1 MTYNRNSMQEDYYF
15 VCRELISKIV
25 QGNIRTEIDLNRE
38 KKTLSAQQHLN
49 GLPGNSLI
57 LSQALPGEY
66 ERVIELLQ
74 RKPVRTISGVAVIA
88 VMTSPA
94 PCPHGTCIP
103 CPGGPDSEYRS
114 PQSYMGHEPAT
125 MRAIQYDYDPY
136 RQVTG
141 RLEQLRLIGHPVDK
155 AELII
160 MGGSFT
166 ARNICYQ
173 EWFVK
178 RCIEGMND
186 FGKHDNIPD
195 NTYATN
201 EQYTSDPGM
210 FRYLEDV
217 QVRNETAKI
226 RNVGITFETRPDW
239 VGTEEVDR
247 MLGFGGTKVEIGV
260 QSIYDKVLEKM
271 NRGHG
276 VIDTVQANSVLRDSG
291 FKVGFHIMPG
301 LPGSSPALDLTMF
314 ETLFRDER
322 FMPDYVK
329 IYPALVTPGT
339 GLHSMWKSGEYQA
352 LELEDA
358 VELIAKVKARLPPWV
373 RLQRVQRDIPAWQIE
388 GGVTRSN
395 LRQLAG
401 KRLNEKGGRCRCIR
415 CREAGHMGLRGIEP
429 DNVRQ
434 VVESYRACDGEEH
447 FISRED
453 IEQDVLIGFLRLR
466 YPYAPHRVELENAAL
481 VRELH
486 VYGSMVSVGHKA
498 GEKQWQH
505 KGYGEELLKEAEE
518 SAKGAGFDKLAIISG
533 IGVRPYYRKLGF
545 ERDGPYMAKFI

>member
-1 MTYNRNSMQEDYYF
+1 MTYIINSMQEDYYF
-15 VCRELISKIV
+15 VCRELISKILE
-25 QGNIRTEIDLNRE
+25 GTIKTKIDLSRE
-38 KKTLSAQQHLN
+38 KKTLSAQHHLSN
-49 GLPGNSLI
+49 FPGNSMI
-57 LSQALPGEY
+57 LSQTLPGEY
-66 ERVIELLQ
+66 DSVIELLQ

-103 CPGGPDSEYRS
+103 CPGGPDSDYRS

-125 MRAIQYDYDPY
+125 MRAIQHDYDPY

-141 RLEQLRLIGHPVDK
+141 RLEQLKLIGHPVDK

-173 EWFVK
+173 EWFIK
-178 RCIEGMND
+178 RCIEAMND
-186 FGKHDNIPD
+186 FGIYRNASDTPDTRDN
-195 NTYATN
+195 
-201 EQYTSDPGM
+201 SDTGM
-210 FRYLEDV
+210 FRYFEDV
-217 QVRNETAKI
+217 QARNETAQI
-226 RNVGITFETRPDW
+226 RNVGMTIETRPDW

-247 MLGFGGTKVEIGV
+247 MLGYGGTKVEIGV
-260 QSIYDKVLEKM
+260 QSIYDNVLEKM
-271 NRGHG
+271 KRGHD
-276 VIDTVQANSVLRDSG
+276 VSHTIKANSVLRDSG

-301 LPGSSPALDLTMF
+301 LPGSTLDMDFKMF
-314 ETLFRDER
+314 DTLFQDEK

-339 GLHSMWKSGEYQA
+339 GLHDMWTSGEYHA

-358 VELIAKVKARLPPWV
+358 VELIANVKAILPPWV

-388 GGVTRSN
+388 GGVTKSN

-401 KRLNEKGGRCRCIR
+401 ERLNEKGGRCRCIR
-415 CREAGHMGLRGIEP
+415 CREAGHKGLRGIEP
-429 DNVRQ
+429 GNVRK
-434 VVESYRACDGEEH
+434 VVESYRACGGEEH
-447 FISRED
+447 FISYED

-466 YPYAPHRVELENAAL
+466 YPHAPHRPELENAAL

-486 VYGSMVSVGHKA
+486 VYGSMVSVGQKA

-505 KGYGEELLKEAEE
+505 KGYGEELLKMAEE
-518 SAKGAGFDKLAIISG
+518 LAKGAGFDKLAIISG
-533 IGVRPYYRKLGF
+533 IGVRGYYRKLGF
-545 ERDGPYMAKFI
+545 ERDGPYMAKLI